1 MAVSITVS
9 NASNMTELLMWLTK
23 KIDCAPPRCT
33 VEMSTVVEDKTGGEN
48 EAEAYH
54 ATTSNSS
61 MSNSSMSN
69 YSMGDSSMIATNVT
83 SNSSTTDS
91 SGSVVPT
98 STFSLVVTTRTPSLV
113 DPLSDSLYDALSPNH
128 LYGELGMATLSVS
141 DLRTVTSMV
150 SPSPPQPPAIPPPAI
165 PPATPLPSTPDGDS
179 FVTID
184 GGPAALTEDASA
196 GGMVTVLAGVL
207 AALACCC
214 CIVYC
219 RRRVLRQR
227 AGKPHSKASLDAESR
242 WVSKAGQGKAVG
254 EAGKDGALLEWSQV
268 ELLSRF
274 DEGSIGKLYFVRL
287 VSEHKIEDEAETP
300 QLLVRR
306 LNLDAMSRLQTE
318 QLLVDEGMLMG
329 LEHPHLLPH
338 IALIT
343 DGADRWGF
351 IMPYEK
357 RSLSLLLS
365 RAVTHEGTAA
375 SLKEV
380 TLHMMADVAA
390 AVAHLHANQLTCL
403 CLRPSNILLDRR
415 MQVKLTDYGRQP
427 ALAAMLLGREVR
439 GLETGRDSSGGVT
452 IMRPTALDAR
462 YLYYPP
468 EILAQQAQ
476 ALGRGGSS
484 LSDGASDTASL
495 WGSAVDL
502 WSLGCVIVR
511 TMTLRPLYDDM
522 GGASALSPLGL
533 AKHLEDDSAGPAQG
547 IDDIPTGLVDLV
559 ERCTSAK
566 PSQRLAAEQVIQEL
580 YKLHANRA
588 SVVAAR
594 RTKRMSMRR
603 STRTSTRTTELP
615 AAHRLPSPAESRL
628 TISRGLT
635 PFPPVDQANYGSD
648 ELRAGVPTSIH
659 ESPWM
664 PPSYPKPEVP
674 EEESSE
680 SPLASPH
687 DDETS
692 AALSRPSVAAFYAE
706 EGQKPLPEALQR
718 PSVAAFYDDGTGI
731 QGRDDGQKPL
741 PEALQRPSVAA
752 YYDDG
757 AGPTEGSGSGLM
769 PDALSRP
776 SVAAFY
782 GCGADEGTASSEA
795 PKGDER
801 RESTQPNAGIARPAR
816 LPARGGASLQ
826 VPPARLPAP
835 NTYSDNGG
843 DENAGVARPVR
854 LPRRD
859 RAVPHASAPGP
870 SAAASDAGDG
880 NAGVARPARL
890 PRRDCTGPLA
900 SAPGPSTAASDA
912 GDGNAGVSRPTR
924 LPPRGHEAKAAYE
937 AQGESVAM
945 SSLVQMVE
953 DHEAAASADQATH
966 KLEGRLAS
974 RARRQNKSRKSSGDA
989 QTSGEMLAETEAP
1002 ERVRI

>member
-9 NASNMTELLMWLTK
+9 NATNLAELLTWLAK
-23 KIDCAPPRCT
+23 KIDCAPPHCT
-33 VEMSTVVEDKTGGEN
+33 LDMSTVIEDETGGDN
-48 EAEAYH
+48 EGEGH
-54 ATTSNSS
+54 PATTSN
-61 MSNSSMSN
+61 
-69 YSMGDSSMIATNVT
+69 SSMIATNVT
-83 SNSSTTDS
+83 WNSSTTRS
-91 SGSVVPT
+91 SGSVAPT
-98 STFSLVVTTRTPSLV
+98 STFSLVVTTRMPSLV
-113 DPLSDSLYDALSPNH
+113 DPLSDSLYDALSPSH
-128 LYGELGMATLSVS
+128 LYGELGMTTISVS
-141 DLRTVTSMV
+141 DLRTVASRV
-150 SPSPPQPPAIPPPAI
+150 SPSPPQPPAIPPPAT
-165 PPATPLPSTPDGDS
+165 PPPSTPDGDT
-179 FVTID
+179 FVAID
-184 GGPAALTEDASA
+184 GGPAALTEDVSA

-207 AALACCC
+207 ASLACCC
-214 CIVYC
+214 CIVCC
-219 RRRVLRQR
+219 RRRVLHQR
-227 AGKPHSKASLDAESR
+227 VGKPQSKAYLDAESR
-242 WVSKAGQGKAVG
+242 WVSKAGQGKNV
-254 EAGKDGALLEWSQV
+254 EVSGKDGALLKWSQV

-287 VSEHKIEDEAETP
+287 VREHKTEDEAETP

-452 IMRPTALDAR
+452 MMRPDSDAR

-522 GGASALSPLGL
+522 GGASDLSPLDL

-547 IDDIPTGLVDLV
+547 IKDIPTGLVDLV

-580 YKLHANRA
+580 YKLHVNKSSGAT
-588 SVVAAR
+588 AR
-594 RTKRMSMRR
+594 CTKRMSMRR

-615 AAHRLPSPAESRL
+615 AAHRLPSSAESRL
-628 TISRGLT
+628 TLSRGST
-635 PFPPVDQANYGSD
+635 QFPPIEEAKPSSPLAKGERVDDDSSRSD
-648 ELRAGVPTSIH
+648 GNDDLHTRMPTTIH
-659 ESPWM
+659 ESPWQ
-664 PPSYPKPEVP
+664 PPSYPNPEMV
-674 EEESSE
+674 EDESSE

-687 DDETS
+687 DDDTS
-692 AALSRPSVAAFYAE
+692 AALSRPSVAAFYADK
-706 EGQKPLPEALQR
+706 GQKPLPEALQR
-718 PSVAAFYDDGTGI
+718 QSVAAFYDGGTGI
-731 QGRDDGQKPL
+731 EGSDVDRKPL
-741 PEALQRPSVAA
+741 VEALQRSSIAA

-757 AGPTEGSGSGLM
+757 AGPSEGSGSGLV
-769 PDALSRP
+769 PDALRRP

-782 GCGADEGTASSEA
+782 GSGDETVASSET

-801 RESTQPNAGIARPAR
+801 RESKQLDAGIARPAR
-816 LPARGGASLQ
+816 LPARSGTSLQ
-826 VPPARLPAP
+826 VPPTRLPAP
-835 NTYSDNGG
+835 ITYSDKGS
-843 DENAGVARPVR
+843 D
-854 LPRRD
+854 D
-859 RAVPHASAPGP
+859 KASV
-870 SAAASDAGDG
+870 S
-880 NAGVARPARL
+880 RPARL
-890 PRRDCTGPLA
+890 PRRDRAGPLA
-900 SAPGPSTAASDA
+900 SAPGPSVAASDV
-912 GDGNAGVSRPTR
+912 GDNNAGVSRPAQQLR
-924 LPPRGHEAKAAYE
+924 RGHETNVLCN
-937 AQGESVAM
+937 AQGESTAIL
-945 SSLVQMVE
+945 SLVQMVE
-953 DHEAAASADQATH
+953 EHEAAAASADEAAH
-966 KLEGRLAS
+966 KLEGRVANQS
-974 RARRQNKSRKSSGDA
+974 RVRRHNTGSKKSSFMPVDA
-989 QTSGEMLAETEAP
+989 QSRGRSRGLSKPSSDQCTDARTLGETLAETEAP
-1002 ERVRI
+1002 QRVRI